1 MAGIFFQVKKF
12 EVKKQALAAESDAY
26 RQVLRWQLQNL
37 SLHSTNLKQKVT
49 VIASNPFL
57 RLLPTAGTLFGSPL
71 QRWLFRRK
79 KSSRLRLVATAYL
92 TWRAFGKFKPVWKF
106 LASARN
112 SQARVRSG
120 DKPSRSGTNLGSPPL
135 SHQ

>member
-37 SLHSTNLKQKVT
+37 SLHNANLKQKVT
-49 VIASNPFL
+49 AITSNPFL

-71 QRWLFRRK
+71 QRLLFRRK
-79 KSSRLRLVATAYL
+79 KPGHLRLLSTAYL
-92 TWRAFGKFKPVWKF
+92 AWRVFSKFKPMLKF

-112 SQARVRSG
+112 SQARLSTERQSG
-120 DKPSRSGTNLGSPPL
+120 PIGRQP
-135 SHQ
+135 

>member
-12 EVKKQALAAESDAY
+12 EVKKRALAAESDAY

-49 VIASNPFL
+49 AITSNPFL

-71 QRWLFRRK
+71 QRLLFRRK
-79 KSSRLRLVATAYL
+79 KSGRLRLLATAWL
-92 TWRAFGKFKPVWKF
+92 AWRAFGKFKPMLKF

-112 SQARVRSG
+112 REGRLRSERQNNQVG
-120 DKPSRSGTNLGSPPL
+120 RQP
-135 SHQ
+135 

>member
-37 SLHSTNLKQKVT
+37 SLHSTNLKQKVSGIT
-49 VIASNPFL
+49 SNPFL

-71 QRWLFRRK
+71 SGWLFRRK
-79 KSSRLRLVATAYL
+79 KSRRLRLLVKAYL
-92 TWRAFGKFKPVWKF
+92 AWRAFGKFRPVLKF

-112 SQARVRSG
+112 TSARPRSERQT
-120 DKPSRSGTNLGSPPL
+120 D
-135 SHQ
+135 

>member
-12 EVKKQALAAESDAY
+12 EAKKQALAAESNAY

-49 VIASNPFL
+49 AVTSNPFL

-79 KSSRLRLVATAYL
+79 KSNRLRLLATAWL
-92 TWRAFGKFKPVWKF
+92 AWRAFGKFKPILKF

-112 SQARVRSG
+112 TEARVRAERQDNQVG
-120 DKPSRSGTNLGSPPL
+120 RQP
-135 SHQ
+135 